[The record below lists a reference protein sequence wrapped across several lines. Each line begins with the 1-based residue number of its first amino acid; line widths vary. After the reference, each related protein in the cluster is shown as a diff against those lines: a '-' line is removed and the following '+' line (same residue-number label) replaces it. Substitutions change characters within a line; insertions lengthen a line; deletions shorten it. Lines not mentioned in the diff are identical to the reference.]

1 MSNDFAYLASA
12 DLTDV
17 GRLRKNNEDSVLRL
31 PEQGVFCVADGMG
44 GAQGGEMASR
54 ATVASL
60 NEMFAKSL
68 DAPFAVTAKSSAR
81 LVVRALNRA
90 SQWIKARAGERGMSG
105 TGSTALVLVFD
116 KVTPSQAMVLH
127 AGDSRAY
134 RFRADKLV
142 QLSAD
147 HSIAAAAG
155 LRNEKKLPVM
165 FRGVITRAVG
175 LEDTVLL
182 EETPADVAA
191 GDLFLLCSDGLTK
204 MLSDRQIHKLL
215 WKNRKDDVQAL
226 AQKLIDEALKAGGE
240 DNVSVVLV
248 SVGSGLPQGPT
259 QALQERTRL
268 LEQPPVPSVVTAG
281 AGAEAHD
288 DPEAETGDSGQSATG
303 DTGDTE
309 NSVRGP
315 SHLEDKEGAQS
326 ESHAVCQTPVTPSSG
341 EGVTPAE
348 VAQEQELADTQ
359 TGDPTPAPVPVRTP
373 TKHSWVW
380 WADVILLLLYSIAGV
395 IWLLLRVR

>member
-1 MSNDFAYLASA
+1 
-12 DLTDV
+12 
-17 GRLRKNNEDSVLRL
+17 
-31 PEQGVFCVADGMG
+31 
-44 GAQGGEMASR
+44 MASR

-60 NEMFAKSL
+60 NEMFAKSP

-182 EETPADVAA
+182 EESGWRRPRV
-191 GDLFLLCSDGLTK
+191 G
-204 MLSDRQIHKLL
+204 
-215 WKNRKDDVQAL
+215 
-226 AQKLIDEALKAGGE
+226 
-240 DNVSVVLV
+240 
-248 SVGSGLPQGPT
+248 GSG
-259 QALQERTRL
+259 ERGFGFT
-268 LEQPPVPSVVTAG
+268 SG
-281 AGAEAHD
+281 ADSSASGTDSAVGAA
-288 DPEAETGDSGQSATG
+288 SGAVGRDGGRRCGSA
-303 DTGDTE
+303 
-309 NSVRGP
+309 R
-315 SHLEDKEGAQS
+315 
-326 ESHAVCQTPVTPSSG
+326 
-341 EGVTPAE
+341 
-348 VAQEQELADTQ
+348 
-359 TGDPTPAPVPVRTP
+359 
-373 TKHSWVW
+373 
-380 WADVILLLLYSIAGV
+380 
-395 IWLLLRVR
+395 